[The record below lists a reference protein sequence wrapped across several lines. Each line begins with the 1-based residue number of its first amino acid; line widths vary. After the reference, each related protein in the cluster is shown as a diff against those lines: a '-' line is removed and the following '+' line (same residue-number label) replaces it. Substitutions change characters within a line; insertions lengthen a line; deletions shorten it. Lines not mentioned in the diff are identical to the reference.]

1 MNTLVLHHT
10 YAQGTAFD
18 ISNNRNHGT
27 PIKVVPGTGALAPSF
42 EFSDPDARIDVSP
55 SPTLTDLRQIR
66 AVVRF
71 RIGFGQGQA
80 RRLNLMEGFT
90 SFALYV
96 EADRALTGTIVDAAG
111 QWRGASTRPGLLK
124 TPGRWHVAELLHDGV
139 SRVTLV
145 LDGAVVAVADGVR
158 GPVRSVGP
166 LGIAIG
172 HWPDPPS
179 TYTFHGHIG
188 ETRLYAYD
196 PAEEARRLATRCCM
210 DQEALAAETD
220 RLVKD
225 GWTRDGL
232 MDLVDELVALGM
244 DAVATARESGAANAE
259 AIDRT
264 VNEAMAA
271 LMRGDADGLRRAYAR
286 TQAQR
291 STLWTQGQLL
301 DFESR
306 GNAVLEKLPID
317 ARRAAALAKAVCLE
331 HAVIGDVADLVERE
345 RPPDDHPR
353 PGRPKPK
360 PKPKPRPR

>member
-1 MNTLVLHHT
+1 MNKLVLHHT

-27 PIKVVPGTGALAPSF
+27 PIKVVAGTGAYAPSF
-42 EFSDPDARIDVSP
+42 EFTDPDGRIDVAP

-71 RIGFGQGQA
+71 RIGFGPGQV
-80 RRLNLMEGFT
+80 RRLNLIEGFM

-111 QWRGASTRPGLLK
+111 QWRGASTRPGLVK
-124 TPGRWHVAELLHDGV
+124 TPGRWHEAELLHDGV

-145 LDGAVVAVADGVR
+145 LDGSVVAVADGVR

-172 HWPDPPS
+172 HWPDPPG

-196 PAEEARRLATRCCM
+196 PAEEARRLAERCCV
-210 DQEALAAETD
+210 DREALAAEAA
-220 RLVKD
+220 RLAD
-225 GWTRDGL
+225 EGWTREAL
-232 MDLVDELVALGM
+232 MDLVDELVALGN
-244 DAVATARESGAANAE
+244 DAIATARDSGPANAE
-259 AIDRT
+259 MIDRT
-264 VNEAMAA
+264 VNEAVGA

-291 STLWTQGQLL
+291 SALWTQGELL
-301 DFESR
+301 DFANRGTPSSGSSR
-306 GNAVLEKLPID
+306 STSGAPPSS
-317 ARRAAALAKAVCLE
+317 R
-331 HAVIGDVADLVERE
+331 
-345 RPPDDHPR
+345 RPPASSTR
-353 PGRPKPK
+353 
-360 PKPKPRPR
+360 